1 MAFLSTLPARGATT
15 RWHQL
20 GCPAIF
26 LSTLPARGA
35 TRRLERQRPGK
46 TISIHAPREGSDRL
60 IDAGGLVQQNFYPR
74 SPRGERP
81 PPPARPTASQAFL
94 STLPARG
101 ATCRAW
107 SATAGLRFLS
117 TLPARGAT
125 YLTYDLVTS
134 AWEISIHAPR
144 EGSDLSELLPAY
156 SPAYISIHAPRE
168 GSDKAARRSVAWR
181 AHFYPRSPRGER
193 HEFAQPGRQ
202 GGGISIH
209 APREGSDGPWTRQ
222 GPGWKSFLSTLP
234 ARGATRPHPCRKGF
248 FRISIHAPR
257 EGSDSP
263 LQWVSQNHQNFY
275 PRSPRGER
283 PFWK

>member
-1 MAFLSTLPARGATT
+1 MAFLSTLPARGSDDAVAPVGVPGDISIHAPREGSDPTPGATAPWQNYFYPRSPRGERPSHRCRGPCPAEFLSTLPARGATT
-15 RWHQL
+15 TTGETYRVT
-20 GCPAIF
+20 
-26 LSTLPARGA
+26 S
-35 TRRLERQRPGK
+35 
-46 TISIHAPREGSDRL
+46 ISIHA
-60 IDAGGLVQQNFYPR
+60 
-74 SPRGERP
+74 
-81 PPPARPTASQAFL
+81 
-94 STLPARG
+94 PARG